1 MFANLIAAIE
11 TDLNNIALQIQEAT
25 QKQQGFHLVSKLTD
39 KREKLKDLA
48 MEYVGLEN
56 KYRELSGANS
66 IY

>member
-11 TDLNNIALQIQEAT
+11 SDLNNIALQIQEAI
-25 QKQQGFHLVSKLTD
+25 QKQQGLHLVSQLTD

-56 KYRELSGANS
+56 KYRELSGANGK
-66 IY
+66 